1 MLLGFVDLNIV
12 LSTEEEA
19 PLREKILRLMMEALP
34 TEDTMLEK
42 IFTDNI
48 RQIKKKW
55 YKDQHRRIKFEL
67 IKAQEKGDQELLN
80 RLVQEKEKLLIEER
94 ELN

>member
-1 MLLGFVDLNIV
+1 
-12 LSTEEEA
+12 
-19 PLREKILRLMMEALP
+19 MEALP

-67 IKAQEKGDQELLN
+67 IQAQEKGDQELLN